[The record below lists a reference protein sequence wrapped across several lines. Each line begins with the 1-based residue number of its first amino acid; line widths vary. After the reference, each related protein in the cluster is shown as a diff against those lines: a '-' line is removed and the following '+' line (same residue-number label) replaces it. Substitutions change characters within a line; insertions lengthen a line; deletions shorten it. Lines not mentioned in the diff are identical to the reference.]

1 MSHGNESYVVKS
13 INLLY
18 HQPAELE
25 DDLTVTTEIELITK
39 ARTKFFQSVLNSKND
54 TLICRGEVEV
64 CFINN
69 DSGKPKAFPLS
80 FLNLLKN

>member
-1 MSHGNESYVVKS
+1 M
-13 INLLY
+13 
-18 HQPAELE
+18 
-25 DDLTVTTEIELITK
+25 
-39 ARTKFFQSVLNSKND
+39 
-54 TLICRGEVEV
+54 GEVEV